1 MRLPSTLL
9 PFDMDPYQTYQ
20 TYCAEGL
27 SQLDGGDCGHASI
40 GTRVT
45 PPRFSEWTTVEE
57 CQERDLPILAP
68 TLGRPASPSPA
79 AVVSSTPRETV
90 VPSTPR
96 ETVVPSTPG
105 EDSSALIIDVS
116 GCPDSNSVDGSNVC
130 VGDEGGGAEEV
141 LEVDIKQ
148 QAGND
153 SALDQRQRL
162 EAKSV
167 KQLKKLASLLK
178 VNLKSNTLKTDIIT
192 KILQCDESQVVAFGD

>member
-1 MRLPSTLL
+1 MSSDMRLPSTLL

-79 AVVSSTPRETV
+79 A
-90 VPSTPR
+90 
-96 ETVVPSTPG
+96 VVPSTPG